1 MSVKVITFDHI
12 DYIIFVSEVELTSGV
27 DKQLSETGNRESK
40 CSDNT
45 HETQDA
51 HENDTADDKER
62 NSELE
67 QKGSSEADACNE
79 KLNAKNVE
87 GSISEQSLM
96 GDKKL
101 KKDEQIQKPIN
112 KSIEKQEA
120 EGNEEG
126 LCASASAKSE
136 FPDSTESIYH
146 IKWVWFKG
154 RQVPVITQNE
164 NGPCPLLAIMNVL
177 LLQKRVHLVPQT
189 EVISA
194 NQLMAHLG
202 DCVLQNV
209 PGDEVSFNY
218 TLQF

>member
-1 MSVKVITFDHI
+1 M
-12 DYIIFVSEVELTSGV
+12 TSGI
-27 DKQLSETGNRESK
+27 DKQLSETGNGENKS
-40 CSDNT
+40 SEDT
-45 HETQDA
+45 HETQD
-51 HENDTADDKER
+51 EKDTADNQER
-62 NSELE
+62 NSKLE
-67 QKGSSEADACNE
+67 QREECKDSSEVDACNE

-101 KKDEQIQKPIN
+101 KEDEQIQKPVN
-112 KSIEKQEA
+112 KGIEKEQA
-120 EGNEEG
+120 EGNEADV
-126 LCASASAKSE
+126 CASASANLK
-136 FPDSTESIYH
+136 FPDSAESIYH

-177 LLQKRVHLVPQT
+177 LLQKRITLVPQT

-194 NQLMAHLG
+194 NQLMAYLG

-209 PGDEVSFNY
+209 PGDEVSVKVI
-218 TLQF
+218 